1 MVTVIII
8 NNDDNVDHVIDI
20 YNIENVQSFSYYI
33 ILIVVICELFII
45 HSNVYELYFRINE

>member
-8 NNDDNVDHVIDI
+8 NNDDNVDHIIDI
-20 YNIENVQSFSYYI
+20 YNIENVHSFSYYI
-33 ILIVVICELFII
+33 ILTVVICELFII

>member
-1 MVTVIII
+1 MVMVIII
-8 NNDDNVDHVIDI
+8 NNDDNVDHIIDI

-33 ILIVVICELFII
+33 ILTVVICELFII

>member
-8 NNDDNVDHVIDI
+8 NNDDNVDHIIDI

-33 ILIVVICELFII
+33 ILTVVICELFII
-45 HSNVYELYFRINE
+45 HFNVYELYFRIT

>member
-1 MVTVIII
+1 MVMVIII
-8 NNDDNVDHVIDI
+8 NNDDNVDHIIDI